1 MGHANALITSL
12 YNDNDDSSKNNN
24 KNNSKNNNNNQTVH
38 SPAAHLLIPDR
49 SVPNPFHIFPVKPFP
64 DRLDVETNLDH
75 RIVIQDL
82 SPIKEKRWF
91 CHPPVYPFV
100 IEAGELVPFC
110 TDHHR

>member
-1 MGHANALITSL
+1 MGQEKLENNFNGKSKKKI
-12 YNDNDDSSKNNN
+12 DNTFPIFLQSCCP
-24 KNNSKNNNNNQTVH
+24 
-38 SPAAHLLIPDR
+38 SPYTLSDR

-82 SPIKEKRWF
+82 SPIKEERWF
-91 CHPPVYPFV
+91 CHPAVYPFV

-110 TDHHR
+110 TDHHRMC